1 MRPTTFRPLVGK
13 LAAHDYFP
21 LLRWM
26 IFTGVTLFGFALA
39 WHYGLFQL
47 MAAQDRSGL
56 SVFICILYLA
66 ISGHCLASIIG
77 ISSEISS
84 AHRIRERVA
93 SGIGSYRIDGRRVIP
108 DNGPAL
114 PTGRVT
120 DYIHNLVVKA
130 EKQGPDRRLDQ
141 TLLLRG
147 LADKLRAPM
156 QFGAFA
162 GDALL
167 KLGLLGTIV
176 GFILMLLPIAS
187 LENFDPTSMKS
198 SMKVMSGGMAIAM
211 YTTLAGLVGSIL
223 VKAQYYI
230 LDNASAYLF
239 DVTTDLTEVFVV
251 SALER
256 EAHGRV

>member
-1 MRPTTFRPLVGK
+1 MTFRLFGSE
-13 LAAHDYFP
+13 LASRDYFP

-26 IFTGVTLFGFALA
+26 IFTGVTLFGFAIA
-39 WHYGLFQL
+39 WRYGLFQL
-47 MAAQDRSGL
+47 MMAQDRSGISL
-56 SVFICILYLA
+56 FICILYVV
-66 ISGHCLASIIG
+66 ISGHCLGSIIG
-77 ISSEISS
+77 ISREINT
-84 AHRIRERVA
+84 AHQLRDRVA
-93 SGIGSYRIDGRRVIP
+93 NGVTAYRTEGRRVIAN
-108 DNGPAL
+108 DGTAL
-114 PTGRVT
+114 PAGRIT
-120 DYIHNLVVKA
+120 DYIRNLVVKA
-130 EKQGPDRRLDQ
+130 EKQGRERRLDQ

-147 LADKLRAPM
+147 LADKLRSPM

-176 GFILMLLPIAS
+176 GFILMLLPLAS

-198 SMKVMSGGMAIAM
+198 SMKVMSGGMAVAM

-230 LDNASAYLF
+230 LDNASANLF

-251 SALER
+251 STLER
-256 EAHGRV
+256 EAHGGV